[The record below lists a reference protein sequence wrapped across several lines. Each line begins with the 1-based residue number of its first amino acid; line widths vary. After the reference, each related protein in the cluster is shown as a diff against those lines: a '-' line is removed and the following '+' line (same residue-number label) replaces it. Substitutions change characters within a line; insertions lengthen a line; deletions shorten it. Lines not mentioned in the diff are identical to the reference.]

1 MIRPL
6 LVVFFALASIAPS
19 CLLAAED
26 PVQWTLTFD
35 SKAAAPGSHV
45 LAKFTGTIEPHWHV
59 YSMTTPPGGP
69 NPTTASIADNPA
81 VAGFKIYQSKP
92 VRKLDPSFGI
102 DTETFAEQYV
112 LLFDIEL
119 KKDAPAG
126 PADINAKVRYQS
138 CNDTICLPP
147 RKKAATG
154 SIAIDP
160 SAKTDAILIPSGYT
174 LLPTPVQA
182 KTSAPSVATA
192 ANSAPAPATPP
203 AGAGLG
209 LFVLTAFAAGIA
221 AIFTPCVFPMIPF
234 TVSYFVN
241 RQTGSRTHGVLQALA
256 FCLGI
261 IVFFTGIGAVL
272 KVVVGSAGVVQ
283 LGNSPWV
290 NGFIGAVFIAFGL
303 SLLGAYELAL
313 PSGLLTK
320 LNQASEGGGYLG
332 SLLMGLTFTLTSF
345 ACIGPF
351 MGSLLAGSVQGGGL
365 QPVVGMAAFSTG
377 LAAPFFLLALFPS
390 FLQRMP
396 KSGGWLMRVKVVL
409 GFVVLAI
416 AMKYLSSAD
425 QILQTDWISRE
436 MFLASW
442 VVLFA
447 LPGLYLLGLL
457 RLEGIKPEDHL
468 GVGRVLVAAVFLTF
482 SISLLPGLFGA
493 SLGNV
498 EAFIPVQAKGVAL
511 LGGGGE
517 SAGPAWMKNQY
528 KEALAKARAENKLV
542 FINFTGY
549 ACTNCHWMKAN
560 MFPRP
565 EITPLLKDFVL
576 VDLYTDGTDAES
588 EQNQQLEE
596 KRFGTVAIPFYAI
609 VDPDERTIATFPGL
623 TRKASEF
630 VTFLKSRSSG
640 VASAEPGTIRP
651 RSFPVPFRSRPAT
664 LPPLFA
670 SIAPAAR
677 RLSAPESRAGAAL
690 PPRLPTDA
698 DGSRWREFC
707 RA

>member
-1 MIRPL
+1 MHRLIA
-6 LVVFFALASIAPS
+6 VFVLGLAS
-19 CLLAAED
+19 LFAAED
-26 PVQWTLTFD
+26 PVQWTLSFD
-35 SKAAAPGSHV
+35 AKAAAPGSHV
-45 LAKFTGTIEPHWHV
+45 LAKFTGTIQEHWHV

-81 VAGFKIYQSKP
+81 VAGFQIYQAKP
-92 VRKLDPSFGI
+92 VRKPDPSFGI
-102 DTETFAEQYV
+102 DTETFAGQYV

-119 KKDAPAG
+119 KKDAAAG
-126 PADINAKVRYQS
+126 PADIQAKVRYQS

-147 RKKAATG
+147 KKKSAIA

-160 SAKTDAILIPSGYT
+160 SAKASAIAIPSDYT
-174 LLPTPVQA
+174 LVPTPVA
-182 KTSAPSVATA
+182 GAASTSSVSPATQTAPI
-192 ANSAPAPATPP
+192 PATPP
-203 AGAGLG
+203 AGGVGFFL
-209 LFVLTAFAAGIA
+209 LAFGAGIA

-241 RQTGSRTHGVLQALA
+241 RQTGGKKDGVLQAVA

-261 IVFFTGIGAVL
+261 IVFFTAIGALL
-272 KVVVGSAGVVQ
+272 KVLVGPAGVVQ

-290 NGFIGAVFIAFGL
+290 NGFIGALFVVFGM
-303 SLLGAYELAL
+303 SLLGAFELTL

-320 LNQASEGGGYLG
+320 MNQASEGGGYFG

-351 MGSLLAGSVQGGGL
+351 VGSLLAGSVQSGGL
-365 QPVVGMAAFSTG
+365 QPVFGMAAFATG
-377 LAAPFFLLALFPS
+377 LASPFFVLALFPS

-409 GFVVLAI
+409 GFIVLAI
-416 AMKYLSSAD
+416 SVKYLSSAD
-425 QILQTDWISRE
+425 QILQLGWISRE
-436 MFLASW
+436 MFLACW
-442 VVLFA
+442 IVLFA

-457 RLEGIKPEDHL
+457 RLEGIKPEDSL
-468 GVGRVLVAAVFLTF
+468 GVGRVLIAALFLMF

-511 LGGGGE
+511 LGGAGE
-517 SAGPAWMKNQY
+517 AAGPVWMKNQY
-528 KEALAKARAENKLV
+528 REALAKARAENKLV

-560 MFPRP
+560 MFPKP
-565 EITPLLKDFVL
+565 EITGLLKDFVL
-576 VDLYTDGTDAES
+576 VDLYTDGTDAAS

-609 VDPDERTIATFPGL
+609 LDPDEHTVATFPGL

-630 VTFLKSRSSG
+630 VTFLKSRGENKVAAAGSQSSE
-640 VASAEPGTIRP
+640 A
-651 RSFPVPFRSRPAT
+651 RSQNSEVR
-664 LPPLFA
+664 
-670 SIAPAAR
+670 IQN
-677 RLSAPESRAGAAL
+677 
-690 PPRLPTDA
+690 
-698 DGSRWREFC
+698 
-707 RA
+707 

>member
-1 MIRPL
+1 MTRLVAVFL
-6 LVVFFALASIAPS
+6 LALAS
-19 CLLAAED
+19 LFGAAED

-35 SKAAAPGSHV
+35 AKAAPPGSHV
-45 LAKFTGTIEPHWHV
+45 LGKFTGTIQPHWHV

-69 NPTTASIADNPA
+69 NPTTTSIADNPA
-81 VAGFKIYQSKP
+81 VAGFKIYQAKP

-119 KKDAPAG
+119 KKDAAAG
-126 PADINAKVRYQS
+126 PSDITAKVRYQS

-147 RKKAATG
+147 KKKSAAA
-154 SIAIDP
+154 SLSLDP
-160 SAKTDAILIPSGYT
+160 SAPAQAIVIPAGYT
-174 LLPTPVQA
+174 LV
-182 KTSAPSVATA
+182 
-192 ANSAPAPATPP
+192 PAPVPGAVSTSSVPP
-203 AGAGLG
+203 NTQTAPTQAPPSSDLGLFLLTAFGAGL
-209 LFVLTAFAAGIA
+209 A

-234 TVSYFVN
+234 TVSYFLN
-241 RQTGSRTHGVLQALA
+241 RQTGNKRDGVLHAVI

-261 IVFFTGIGAVL
+261 IVLFTGLGALL
-272 KVVVGSAGVVQ
+272 KAIAGPFGVVQ

-290 NGFIGAVFIAFGL
+290 NSFIAAVFIVFGL
-303 SLLGAYELAL
+303 SLLGAYELTL

-320 LNQASEGGGYLG
+320 MNQASEGGGYLG
-332 SLLMGLTFTLTSF
+332 TLVMGLTFTLTSF
-345 ACIGPF
+345 ACIGPIV
-351 MGSLLAGSVQGGGL
+351 GPLLVASVQTSGL
-365 QPVVGMAAFSTG
+365 QPVFGMASFATG
-377 LAAPFFLLALFPS
+377 LAAPFFVLALFPS

-416 AMKYLSSAD
+416 SIKYLSSAD
-425 QILQTDWISRE
+425 QILQTDFISRE
-436 MFLASW
+436 MFLAAW

-447 LPGLYLLGLL
+447 LPGLYLLGFL
-457 RLEGIKPEDHL
+457 RLEGIKPEDRL
-468 GVGRVLVAAVFLTF
+468 GVGRVLIAALFLTF

-511 LGGGGE
+511 LGGSG
-517 SAGPAWMKNQY
+517 SAGEAAAPVWMKNQY

-565 EITPLLKDFVL
+565 EINGLLKDFVL
-576 VDLYTDGTDAES
+576 VDLYTDGTDALS
-588 EQNQQLEE
+588 EENQQLEE

-609 VDPDERTIATFPGL
+609 VDPDEHTIATFPGL
-623 TRKASEF
+623 TRKSSEF
-630 VTFLKSRSSG
+630 VSFLNSGKS
-640 VASAEPGTIRP
+640 GTRT
-651 RSFPVPFRSRPAT
+651 AK
-664 LPPLFA
+664 L
-670 SIAPAAR
+670 
-677 RLSAPESRAGAAL
+677 
-690 PPRLPTDA
+690 
-698 DGSRWREFC
+698 
-707 RA
+707 

>member
-1 MIRPL
+1 MSRRL
-6 LVVFFALASIAPS
+6 LVCLFTLASIAG
-19 CLLAAED
+19 AAED
-26 PVQWTLTFD
+26 PVQWTLAFD
-35 SKAAAPGSHV
+35 TKAAPPGSHV
-45 LAKFTGTIEPHWHV
+45 LAKFTGTIQPHWHV
-59 YSMTTPPGGP
+59 YSLTTPPGGP

-102 DTETFAEQYV
+102 DTETFSEQYV

-119 KKDAPAG
+119 NKSDVKKDAAAV
-126 PADINAKVRYQS
+126 PADITANVRYQT

-147 RKKAATG
+147 KRKTAMAT
-154 SIAIDP
+154 IAIDP
-160 SAKTDAILIPSGYT
+160 SATAAAISIPAGYT
-174 LLPTPVQA
+174 LVPTPVSGAASTSSVSPNTQ
-182 KTSAPSVATA
+182 SAP
-192 ANSAPAPATPP
+192 TPP
-203 AGAGLG
+203 PQAASDFG
-209 LFVLTAFAAGIA
+209 LFLLTAFAAGLA

-234 TVSYFVN
+234 TVSYFLN
-241 RQTGSRTHGVLQALA
+241 RQTGNRRDGVLQAVV

-261 IVFFTGIGAVL
+261 IVLFTGLGVL
-272 KVVVGSAGVVQ
+272 VKTIAGPFGVVQ

-290 NGFIGAVFIAFGL
+290 NSFIAAVFIVFGL
-303 SLLGAYELAL
+303 SLLGAYELTL

-320 LNQASEGGGYLG
+320 MNQASEGGGYLAT
-332 SLLMGLTFTLTSF
+332 LLMGLTFTLTSF
-345 ACIGPF
+345 ACIGPIV
-351 MGSLLAGSVQGGGL
+351 GPLLVASVQTSGL
-365 QPVVGMAAFSTG
+365 EPVFGMATFATG
-377 LAAPFFLLALFPS
+377 LAAPFFVLALFPS
-390 FLQRMP
+390 FLHKLP

-416 AMKYLSSAD
+416 SIKYLSSAD
-425 QILQTDWISRE
+425 QILQTDFISRE

-447 LPGLYLLGLL
+447 LPGLYLLGFL

-468 GVGRVLVAAVFLTF
+468 GVGRMLIASSFLIF

-511 LGGGGE
+511 LGGSGGGGE
-517 SAGPAWMKNQY
+517 AAAPVWMKNQY

-565 EITPLLKDFVL
+565 EIAGLLKDFVL
-576 VDLYTDGTDAES
+576 VDLYTDGTDAPS

-596 KRFGTVAIPFYAI
+596 KRFGTVAEPFYAI

-630 VTFLKSRSSG
+630 VSFLN
-640 VASAEPGTIRP
+640 SAKGGART
-651 RSFPVPFRSRPAT
+651 
-664 LPPLFA
+664 
-670 SIAPAAR
+670 AR
-677 RLSAPESRAGAAL
+677 RDTTLRRSA
-690 PPRLPTDA
+690 
-698 DGSRWREFC
+698 
-707 RA
+707 